1 MGVVRAQPTEW
12 VNSTIYTV
20 KLGHFHVRIS
30 DKDNEIQNYCWQP
43 VCQPGFKGYQINTLL
58 AKLT

>member
-12 VNSTIYTV
+12 VSSTIYTV
-20 KLGHFHVRIS
+20 KIGHFHVRTS
-30 DKDNEIQNYCWQP
+30 DKDNKIQNCLQP

>member
-20 KLGHFHVRIS
+20 KLGHFHVRTS
-30 DKDNEIQNYCWQP
+30 DIRIMKSKIVDSQSVNL
-43 VCQPGFKGYQINTLL
+43 VLRVT
-58 AKLT
+58 KLIHS